1 MWLIYLRCR
10 KDFKMKKI
18 LFTSLTGYP
27 NPSIGGPTRII
38 YELLKNLDYSKYE
51 PYYLSYDMFKKYS
64 SSEELDTTQNRNIYT
79 RRNLGYKLYDK
90 INLYKDIVTS
100 DYYLKYHYH
109 KKDKYF
115 YDFANKLRD
124 FDIIH
129 SHDSLSAYYFLNL
142 KSPKKILTIH
152 SKGTQVSEMKECNFR
167 SKYFQDRLLEF
178 SKREAEAF
186 LNFDLITFP
195 SNAAREIFLQE
206 IKFNNANFEKTKIIY
221 NGIDQERIRN
231 IQADDV
237 LNKYKIQK
245 NNYDI
250 TLLNVAQHVKPKNI
264 DLIIK
269 SLKILRDEFNTKAL
283 LVNIG
288 EGYLTE
294 DYKSL
299 IEIYKLSEQ
308 VKFLGMISN
317 DDVIKLMKSL
327 DIFIQ
332 ASEKVVFDLVVLE
345 ALVSGIKVIVSEEG
359 GNKEIINGVNGT
371 FISCLDDESIAKD
384 IFTFKQSNYCSKN
397 NLNLCFG
404 NLEMIKNFEE
414 EYGL

>member
-1 MWLIYLRCR
+1 MR
-10 KDFKMKKI
+10 KKI
-18 LFTSLTGYP
+18 LFTTLTGYP
-27 NPSIGGPTRII
+27 NPNSGGPTRII
-38 YELLKNLDYSKYE
+38 YELLKNLDYTKYE
-51 PYYLSYDMFKKYS
+51 PYFLSYDMFKKYTS
-64 SSEELDTTQNRNIYT
+64 NEELEITQEEYIYS

-90 INLYKDIVTS
+90 LNLYKDIVTS
-100 DYYLKYHYH
+100 DYYLKYHYN

-115 YDFANKLRD
+115 YNFASKLMH

-129 SHDSLSAYYFLNL
+129 SHDSLSAYYFINL
-142 KSPKKILTIH
+142 DGPKKILTIH

-167 SKYFQDRLLEF
+167 SNYFQDRLLEF

-186 LNFDLITFP
+186 LNFDIITFP
-195 SNAAREIFLQE
+195 SNAAREIFMQE
-206 IKFNNANFEKTKIIY
+206 IKSNNAYFEKIKIIY
-221 NGIDQERIRN
+221 NGIDQERIRS

-237 LNKYKIQK
+237 LIKYKIQK
-245 NNYDI
+245 NDYDI

-269 SLKILRDEFNTKAL
+269 SLKILRDKFNTKAL

-299 IEIYKLSEQ
+299 IAIYKLSEQ
-308 VKFLGMISN
+308 VKFLGIVSN

-332 ASEKVVFDLVVLE
+332 ASEKVIFDLVILE

-359 GNKEIINGVNGT
+359 GNKEIINGINGR

-384 IFTFKQSNYCSKN
+384 IFAFKQSNYISKN
-397 NLNLCFG
+397 NLNSYFG

-414 EYGL
+414 EYDL